1 MTDLMTDAA
10 WVLATASTLSI
21 VYELYRSTVRAGTS
35 AHDTMRGF
43 VVQLPQYAVAA
54 VVVVLLFVGEDW
66 AAWVGLT
73 FCVLVILISIFVY
86 NPRIM
91 LERRPGT
98 IDWFEDLVF
107 TGLMFV
113 AATQLIYE
121 VALR

>member
-1 MTDLMTDAA
+1 MTDLMNDAA

-35 AHDTMRGF
+35 QHDTMRGF
-43 VVQLPQYAVAA
+43 LVQLPQYAVATA
-54 VVVVLLFVGEDW
+54 VVVVLFLGYDW
-66 AAWVGLT
+66 AAWVGLA
-73 FCVLVILISIFVY
+73 FSLLVILISIFVY

-91 LERRPGT
+91 IERQPGLV
-98 IDWFEDLVF
+98 DWFEDLVF

-121 VALR
+121 IALR